1 MVAWISDFIYII
13 GDSWFDALMVSPKIT
28 LSGN

>member
-13 GDSWFDALMVSPKIT
+13 GDSWFAALVVPPKIA